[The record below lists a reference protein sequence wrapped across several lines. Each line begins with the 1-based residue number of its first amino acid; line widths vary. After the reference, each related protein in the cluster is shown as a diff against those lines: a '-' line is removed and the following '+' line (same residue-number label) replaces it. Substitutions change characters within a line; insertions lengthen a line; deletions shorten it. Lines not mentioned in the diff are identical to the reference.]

1 LIDEIAGDTGWQF
14 ANLTFTFYL
23 VENMMISHPKE
34 IAPDPVRE
42 RLLKA
47 ALDNFLS
54 DEYHKVT
61 TRLIAEKADANIS
74 MIRYYFGNKEG
85 LYEEMIR
92 ETLNPLL
99 NVLDG
104 QMLTSIDGFKDF
116 LWLYYETISK
126 RPEFPKLILKVLALN
141 QGPGRRFIQQLLE
154 RGRTRSA
161 KKVEDLKSAG
171 QVTLLLDPDIVRM
184 AFVSLAMMPMLLKDI
199 FEEQMGRP
207 MDAVFLE
214 KLAEFNGRLFSAG
227 LAPTKSE

>member
-1 LIDEIAGDTGWQF
+1 MASAPQVI
-14 ANLTFTFYL
+14 
-23 VENMMISHPKE
+23 
-34 IAPDPVRE
+34 PDPVRE

-54 DEYHKVT
+54 DDYHKVT
-61 TRLIAEKADANIS
+61 TRLIAEQAGANIS

-99 NVLDG
+99 EVLNG
-104 QMLTSIDGFKDF
+104 QMLDSVNGFKDF
-116 LWLYYETISK
+116 LLLYYDTMAN

-154 RGRTRSA
+154 RGRTRGA
-161 KKVEDLKSAG
+161 QKVENLKSG
-171 QVTLLLDPDIVRM
+171 GHVSSSLDPDILRI

-199 FEEQMGRP
+199 FEEQMGRT
-207 MDAVFLE
+207 MDEAFFE
-214 KLAEFNGRLFSAG
+214 KLAAFNGHLFSTG
-227 LAPTKSE
+227 LAIHKQV

>member
-1 LIDEIAGDTGWQF
+1 MINDPEEIA
-14 ANLTFTFYL
+14 
-23 VENMMISHPKE
+23 S
-34 IAPDPVRE
+34 DPVRE

-47 ALDNFLS
+47 ALDCFLS

-92 ETLNPLL
+92 DTMNPLL

-104 QMLTSIDGFKDF
+104 QMLESVDGFKDF
-116 LWLYYETISK
+116 LYLYYETMSK

-154 RGRTRSA
+154 RGRTRGA
-161 KKVEDLKSAG
+161 RKVEDLKSAG
-171 QVTLLLDPDIVRM
+171 QVSPSLDPDIVRM
-184 AFVSLAMMPMLLKDI
+184 AFVSLAMTPILLKDI
-199 FEEQMGRP
+199 FEEQMGRT
-207 MDAVFLE
+207 MDAAFLE
-214 KLAEFNGRLFSAG
+214 KLAAFNGHLFSTG
-227 LAPTKSE
+227 FTPTKAE

>member
-1 LIDEIAGDTGWQF
+1 MFSPPEF
-14 ANLTFTFYL
+14 
-23 VENMMISHPKE
+23 
-34 IAPDPVRE
+34 APDPVRE

-47 ALDNFLS
+47 ALDSFLS
-54 DEYHKVT
+54 DDYHKVT

-92 ETLNPLL
+92 DTMSPLL

-104 QMLTSIDGFKDF
+104 QMLDSVDGFKDF
-116 LWLYYETISK
+116 FNLYYETMSK

-154 RGRTRSA
+154 RGRTRGA
-161 KKVEDLKSAG
+161 KKVEDMKSAG
-171 QVTLLLDPDIVRM
+171 QVAPSLDPDIVRM
-184 AFVSLAMMPMLLKDI
+184 AFVSLAMMPILLKDI
-199 FEEQMGRP
+199 FEEQMGRT

-214 KLAEFNGRLFSAG
+214 QLAAFNGYLFSTG
-227 LAPTKSE
+227 LMPTRPE